1 MMRAIGTRLHS
12 CENPAARLINLP
24 PLRISM
30 FAASMRT
37 LISPS
42 LAPPF
47 SLHLPKPSLLLAT
60 VLRAHSSSC
69 SSSVSVPGE
78 IHVVVGP
85 MFSGKTTTLL
95 RRILAERESGKTIAV
110 IKSDKDTRYCAES
123 IASHDGEK
131 FPCWSLPD
139 LSCFKERFGF
149 DAYKNRLDVIGIDE
163 AQFFGDDLYE
173 FCREA
178 ADEEG
183 KTVIVAGLDGDYLRR
198 RFGSVLDLI
207 PIADTVTKLAS
218 RCEVCGKRALFT
230 LRKTEERATELI
242 GGAEVYMPVCRSHY
256 VSGQGV
262 LETARAVGFFPTKRN
277 ARCSS
282 SKCIMPSI
290 LTARFV

>member
-1 MMRAIGTRLHS
+1 
-12 CENPAARLINLP
+12 
-24 PLRISM
+24 
-30 FAASMRT
+30 MRT

-42 LAPPF
+42 LPPLF
-47 SLHLPKPSLLLAT
+47 SLPLPKPSLFSRA
-60 VLRAHSSSC
+60 LRASRYPLAPSAAALNRLPTNPHR
-69 SSSVSVPGE
+69 SSVPLRKLQTEAAASKPFSAPGE